1 MLSFRVER
9 MVEPH
14 GGREENTNLASLI
27 VTSIEA
33 YGPIWN
39 KEIFLKDSF
48 LQKFQNTGFNLINF
62 L

>member
-9 MVEPH
+9 MVEPQ
-14 GGREENTNLASLI
+14 GGREEKTNLASLI

-39 KEIFLKDSF
+39 KEFF
-48 LQKFQNTGFNLINF
+48 
-62 L
+62 

>member
-9 MVEPH
+9 MVEPQ
-14 GGREENTNLASLI
+14 GGREGKSNLASLI

-39 KEIFLKDSF
+39 KEFF
-48 LQKFQNTGFNLINF
+48 
-62 L
+62 